1 MDNMD
6 TTGKVIKCKAA
17 VLWEINKPFS
27 VEEIEV
33 APPKDHEVRI
43 KILSTGI
50 CRSDDHITHGAN
62 KGQNFPVILGHEAVG
77 IVESIG
83 DGVTAVKPG
92 DKVIPLFNPQ
102 CGECRGCTEPKSN
115 MCNKSDMGRFTGL
128 MSDNTSRFTCKGQL
142 VYHFAGTSTF
152 SEYTVVDEI
161 SVVKIRDDAPLDKVC
176 VIGCGFSTGYGSAV
190 NVAKVEAGSTCA
202 VFGLGG
208 IGLSV
213 VIGCKVAGASRI
225 IGVDVNSDKFVTAK
239 ELGVTECINPKDHK
253 KPIHEVIQEM
263 TNGGVH
269 YSFECIGNTD
279 IMISALQSSY
289 FSIGTTVIIGVA
301 PSLSTIS
308 FDPMLVL
315 TGRTLKGA
323 VFGGFKSK
331 DSVPQLVSDLM
342 AGKFNVDRLLT
353 HKLPYNEI
361 NKGFELLRTGKSI
374 RTVLQF

>member
-190 NVAKVEAGSTCA
+190 NVAK
-202 VFGLGG
+202 
-208 IGLSV
+208 
-213 VIGCKVAGASRI
+213 
-225 IGVDVNSDKFVTAK
+225 
-239 ELGVTECINPKDHK
+239 
-253 KPIHEVIQEM
+253 
-263 TNGGVH
+263 
-269 YSFECIGNTD
+269 
-279 IMISALQSSY
+279 ISALQSSY